1 MKVWYLPSYIRSLSV
16 TSKAPFDS
24 WSIRRIQVDPC
35 IASKSI
41 LAGSWFTGLWEQ
53 MILPSFSTWV
63 ILNWILLVLLVEISC
78 FYVYFHVFLS
88 CIKSICLSFLVAK
101 TNRKFTFPLATF
113 QSPMTKIYARIIE
126 TFSCLFDILA
136 TAIQLHRGC
145 RKRGGIARV
154 SGEPNDASWTNIEM
168 TCNAICLVS
177 YIAI

>member
-1 MKVWYLPSYIRSLSV
+1 MAKMFPCLAFYLPWRARGWKFDIFRV
-16 TSKAPFDS
+16 TLEVFRWLSKAPFDS
-24 WSIRRIQVDPC
+24 WSIRRIQVDPR

-53 MILPSFSTWV
+53 MILPSFLTWV

-126 TFSCLFDILA
+126 TLSWLFAILA

-145 RKRGGIARV
+145 RKKEEG
-154 SGEPNDASWTNIEM
+154 
-168 TCNAICLVS
+168 
-177 YIAI
+177 